1 MYYSILVGGKNIQ
14 SATASSLCWFLC
26 CSLLCQDD
34 HDGGGD
40 DGDFK
45 SYDRT
50 AFDDY
55 DAIYCDNYRS
65 C

>member
-1 MYYSILVGGKNIQ
+1 MPQRPL
-14 SATASSLCWFLC
+14 SAGFLC

-34 HDGGGD
+34 HDGGDD

-45 SYDRT
+45 YYDKT
-50 AFDDY
+50 TFDDY